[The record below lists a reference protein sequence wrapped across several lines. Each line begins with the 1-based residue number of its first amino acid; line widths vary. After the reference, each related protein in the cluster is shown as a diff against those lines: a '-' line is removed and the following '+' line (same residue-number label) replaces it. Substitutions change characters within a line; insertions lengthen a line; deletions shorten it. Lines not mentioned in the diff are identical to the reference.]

1 MKNGIRSG
9 QTMTWTN
16 ATGSLVTSGSVV
28 VVGTLVGVAIADIK
42 NGEVGELKLTGVH
55 SLPKAAESIT
65 QGNVVYW
72 DGSAVTE
79 TSTDNDELG
88 TAFLTYVSGDSHAEV
103 LLKQGPAAFN

>member
-9 QTMTWTN
+9 QTMTWKN
-16 ATGSLVTSGSVV
+16 ETGSLVSSGDVV
-28 VVGTLVGVAIADIK
+28 IVGTLACVAITDIK
-42 NGEVGELKLTGVH
+42 DDATGELALTGVKK
-55 SLPKAAESIT
+55 LPKAAEALG

-88 TAFLTYVSGDSHAEV
+88 TAHLPHVEGDSHAEV